1 MKTRAAVLFEPEKPL
16 EVVTLD
22 LEPPRAR
29 EVLVRM
35 AAAGICRS
43 DWQLCSGATSHP
55 MPVVLGH
62 EGAGLVESV
71 GDGVLDISPGDRV
84 ILNWAASCDRCF
96 YCLRGRPGLCQSFA
110 KPIWQGALA
119 DGTTRLSLNGAPI
132 RHYCALSC
140 FADYAVVPAEACVV
154 IRENIPDTVA
164 ALIGCAVT
172 TGVGAVLNTANVPPG
187 SSAAVFGVGGVG
199 LSTLMGLRITEASPV
214 LAVDTVDHRENL
226 ALALGADTFIAAHQ
240 DVIAIIGDLTE
251 GRGVDV
257 AFEATGSPAVQE
269 QSLQAIRPGGTVVLI
284 GLSPVGSSTN
294 LPGAVITRQE
304 KTVTGS
310 YYGSSLPRRDFRKY
324 VKYYLQGRLAL
335 DRLVTKTYA
344 LDQINEAFADLTG
357 GSLARGVVLL

>member
-1 MKTRAAVLFEPEKPL
+1 MKTRAAVLFEPDTRL

-29 EVLVRM
+29 EVLVKM

-43 DWQLCSGATSHP
+43 DWQLCSGATPHP
-55 MPVVLGH
+55 MPVALGH

-71 GDGVLDISPGDRV
+71 GDEVLDISPGDRV
-84 ILNWAASCDRCF
+84 ILNWAAGCDRCF
-96 YCLRGRPGLCQSFA
+96 YCLRGRPGLCQFFV
-110 KPIWQGALA
+110 KPIWQGTLA
-119 DGTTRLSLNGAPI
+119 NGTTRLSLNGAPI
-132 RHYCALSC
+132 HHYCALSC

-154 IRENIPDTVA
+154 ICEDIPDAVA

-187 SSAAVFGVGGVG
+187 SSAAVLGMGGVG
-199 LSTLMGLRITEASPV
+199 LSTLMGLRIAEASLV
-214 LAVDTVDHRENL
+214 LAVDTLDHRETL
-226 ALALGADTFIAAHQ
+226 ALKFGADTFIAAHQ
-240 DVIAIIGDLTE
+240 DVVTIIGDLTG
-251 GRGVDV
+251 GRGIDY

-269 QSLQAIRPGGTVVLI
+269 LCLQAIRPGGTAVFI
-284 GLSPVGSSTN
+284 GLAPIGSSTN
-294 LPGAVITRQE
+294 LPGAMITRQE

-324 VKYYLQGRLAL
+324 VQYYLQGRLAL

-344 LDQINEAFADLTG
+344 LDQINEGFADLTR

>member
-1 MKTRAAVLFEPEKPL
+1 MKTRAAILFEPENPL

-29 EVLVRM
+29 EVLVKM

-43 DWQLCSGATSHP
+43 DWQLCSGATPHP

-62 EGAGLVESV
+62 EGTGLVEAV
-71 GDGVLDISPGDRV
+71 GDEVLDISPGDRV
-84 ILNWAASCDRCF
+84 ILNWAASCNHCF

-110 KPIWQGALA
+110 TPIWQGALV
-119 DGTTRLSLNGAPI
+119 DGTTRLSLNGAPVH
-132 RHYCALSC
+132 HYCALSC

-154 IRENIPDTVA
+154 ICEDIPDTVA

-172 TGVGAVLNTANVPPG
+172 TGVGAVLNTANVSPG

-199 LSTLMGLRITEASPV
+199 LSTLMGLRLAEASPV
-214 LAVDTVDHRENL
+214 LAIDTMNHREEL
-226 ALALGADTFIAAHQ
+226 ALAFGAGTFIAAQQ
-240 DVIAIIGDLTE
+240 DVIAILGDLTG
-251 GRGVDV
+251 GRGVDF

-269 QSLQAIRPGGTVVLI
+269 QCLQAIRPGGTAVFI
-284 GLSPVGSSTN
+284 GLTPVGSSTH
-294 LPGAVITRQE
+294 LSGAVITRQE

-324 VKYYLQGRLAL
+324 VQYYLQGRLAL
-335 DRLVTKTYA
+335 DSLVTKTYA
-344 LDQINEAFADLTG
+344 LDNINEAFADLVG